1 MNINYIRI
9 DRELFYLIDKSELQ
23 KNEKYISLIVL
34 NKIIFNYFFNKKTGF
49 KPKKNIIYK
58 EKSEENYISKSIS
71 SIDNWFGDRRTT
83 DKCIKEWVRIGLV
96 ERGESYKKGEYSKGF
111 LPKILP
117 TNKFITLKAV
127 DYLTPLQIQRLRN
140 RVEKMK
146 DKDIQWH
153 LENLKK
159 SIEVDLFELGK
170 FIIHFFNYKPTFKS
184 KEDMINEVMNIE
196 ISEDK
201 IRENNPQ
208 FTEEEVKGEVERKS
222 FYRLKILELLDI
234 EHSEIKKGSKSGR
247 HYHILSNTPKALKHC
262 IVSKNP
268 SKPYLMQVD
277 IKNSQPFFLLC
288 LINHKKLEI
297 EETIRMSIVGGK
309 FYEVIGEVLGYNYGE
324 ITTNE
329 DIRKEVKQLIYQD
342 IFFCKSNAI
351 RLNSK
356 NFKKIMER
364 YPLFCNAIIKLSN
377 QKSKD
382 GKVKTLAQCLQ
393 EMETKQMIPLVKK
406 FKGIGIHDAV
416 LSIAVDKVETVI
428 EIQKE
433 LIEKFTK
440 KFTIVPK
447 VSVEMISERKNIID
461 GLQYHLFTSKE

>member
-1 MNINYIRI
+1 MNVDYIRL
-9 DRELFYLIDKSELQ
+9 DRVLYGRLINSSLKRNELF
-23 KNEKYISLIVL
+23 ISSIVL
-34 NKIIFNYFFNKKTGF
+34 NKIIYNYFFNQKTGF
-49 KPKKNIIYK
+49 KPKKTK
-58 EKSEENYISKSIS
+58 DKLEENFISKSIS
-71 SIDNWFGDRRTT
+71 SIDSWFGDKSTT
-83 DKCIKEWVRIGLV
+83 NKCIKEWVRLGLV
-96 ERGESYKKGEYSKGF
+96 ERGESYRKGEFSKGF

-117 TNKFITLKAV
+117 TNKFVTLKAV
-127 DYLTPLQIQRLRN
+127 DYLTQVQIQNLKN

-159 SIEVDLFELGK
+159 NVEVDLFELAK
-170 FIIHFFNYKPTFKS
+170 FIIHFFNYKPKFIT

-196 ISEDK
+196 I
-201 IRENNPQ
+201 
-208 FTEEEVKGEVERKS
+208 TEESIKANSPQLTDEEIKSEIERRA
-222 FYRLKILELLDI
+222 FYRLKILELLDL

-262 IVSKNP
+262 IVSKDP

-288 LINHKKLEI
+288 LINKRKIEI
-297 EETIRMSIVGGK
+297 EEEIKIAIVGGK
-309 FYEVIGEVLGYNYGE
+309 FYEIIGEVLGYNYGE
-324 ITTNE
+324 ITTND
-329 DIRKEVKQLIYQD
+329 DIRKEVKQLVYQD

-356 NFKKIMER
+356 NFKKIMEK

-382 GKVKTLAQCLQ
+382 GKAKTLAQCLQ
-393 EMETKQMIPLVKK
+393 ETETKQMIPLVKK

-416 LSIAVDKVETVI
+416 LSIAVNKVDVI
-428 EIQKE
+428 EDIKKE
-433 LIEKFTK
+433 LIDRFLKRFK
-440 KFTIVPK
+440 LVPQ
-447 VSVEMISERKNIID
+447 VSVDLISCRNNMVNGIEYYI
-461 GLQYHLFTSKE
+461 LTLE